1 MIELFFKVKEFFIA
15 VLLIGIIQYFLI
27 SSYTNNSVI
36 LQGATIEI
44 FGLIFDILIFGILIG
59 IYNKIYEKKQ
69 EVKRYKEELEDYRGW
84 NEKEASYRI
93 FGILKRL
100 LHLKQY
106 DIDLSNCYFENI
118 QFTKNLFE
126 NFDFYSSKIS
136 ATIFKNC
143 NLMHSIFDKVEQDR
157 IKDYYDYFSVTTD
170 KTFFIDCILQ
180 SSSFSSNHYFQISF
194 INCNLKLC
202 DFTNSIFETCNF
214 DNCEFENAKFD
225 NLELRDCTRDG
236 QKIDRLKE

>member
-1 MIELFFKVKEFFIA
+1 VIELFLKVKEFIIAIFII
-15 VLLIGIIQYFLI
+15 VIIQYFLI
-27 SSYTNNSVI
+27 NTYANNSEI

-44 FGLIFDILIFGILIG
+44 FGLIFDIIIFGILIG

-69 EVKRYKEELEDYRGW
+69 EIIRYKEELEDYRGW

-100 LHLKQY
+100 LNLKQY
-106 DIDLSNCYFENI
+106 DVDLSNCYFENI
-118 QFTKNLFE
+118 QFTSSVFDEFNFFE
-126 NFDFYSSKIS
+126 SKLN

-143 NLMHSIFDKVEQDR
+143 NLMHSNFDN
-157 IKDYYDYFSVTTD
+157 IKQEKIENWYDYFSVTRDRTIFTD
-170 KTFFIDCILQ
+170 CMLQ
-180 SSSFSSNHYFQISF
+180 NSRFSNNHYSQVSF
-194 INCNLKLC
+194 INCNLNLC
-202 DFTNSIFETCNF
+202 DFTNSIFETCTF

-236 QKIDRLKE
+236 KKIDRIN